1 MEIMARLVILVLR
14 NQGSLASQP
23 IMLELQASE
32 VFCLKK
38 LEKGE
43 REKREKERDYQRN
56 GMQGCSLVSIPMHV
70 YIHVPT
76 HIKIHILAYPH
87 MHKEIREKEI

>member
-1 MEIMARLVILVLR
+1 MARLVILVLR

-32 VFCLKK
+32 AFCLKK
-38 LEKGE
+38 TGEGREGKE
-43 REKREKERDYQRN
+43 RERKRDYQRN

-76 HIKIHILAYPH
+76 HIKIHIHAYPH

>member
-14 NQGSLASQP
+14 SQRSLASQP

-32 VFCLKK
+32 GFCLKK

-43 REKREKERDYQRN
+43 REKREKERETIRGIACKVVLWSPSPCTYTY
-56 GMQGCSLVSIPMHV
+56 M
-70 YIHVPT
+70 
-76 HIKIHILAYPH
+76 YPH
-87 MHKEIREKEI
+87 T